1 MTEISFTSTYR
12 IPISQAGVN
21 AAKKAKLKELIESYP
36 NGLIGRS
43 KLGHARISVPDKED
57 ASFVAKLKKIGY
69 KVYQVFDGDNLPKG
83 KIDAFIRD
91 NLSASTF
98 KQKGKSPERLSRK
111 VKEQK
116 RYERSLPKVEQSVAN
131 EVSEV
136 KAPIVKTEPA
146 KKPIEIPEH
155 TVGVFGDMKFTEE
168 EKDFIRE
175 SSCYKQLLKEKG
187 KEYAEAVY
195 FGQK

>member
-98 KQKGKSPERLSRK
+98 KQKR
-111 VKEQK
+111 
-116 RYERSLPKVEQSVAN
+116 
-131 EVSEV
+131 
-136 KAPIVKTEPA
+136 
-146 KKPIEIPEH
+146 KKPRKTIS
-155 TVGVFGDMKFTEE
+155 
-168 EKDFIRE
+168 E
-175 SSCYKQLLKEKG
+175 SKRTKTL
-187 KEYAEAVY
+187 
-195 FGQK
+195 